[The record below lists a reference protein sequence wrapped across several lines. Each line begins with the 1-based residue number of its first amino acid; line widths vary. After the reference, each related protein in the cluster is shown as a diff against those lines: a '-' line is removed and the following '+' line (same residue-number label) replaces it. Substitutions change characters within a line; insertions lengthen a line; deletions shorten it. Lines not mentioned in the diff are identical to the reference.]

1 MQLSKETLGF
11 SNRLMDFSQAD
22 SAAETTSCPFLS
34 FHYIY
39 DLFIN
44 KTRKKYCKPNFA
56 SYQFLWKPEQ
66 NAQPTRFHI
75 QKSITVCCI
84 SAEICSRSATDN
96 FLWTSYSHVP
106 VCAAKPNPVTKQA
119 QWREQHR
126 RNSLTFP
133 VITKGS
139 STLTMPHNSS
149 KTPLPKALSW

>member
-1 MQLSKETLGF
+1 
-11 SNRLMDFSQAD
+11 MDFSQAD
-22 SAAETTSCPFLS
+22 SAAETTFCPFLS

-44 KTRKKYCKPNFA
+44 KTRKKILQAQFCKLPA
-56 SYQFLWKPEQ
+56 SLKTK
-66 NAQPTRFHI
+66 AKCPTHSFPHQEKYYSLLYFCRGL
-75 QKSITVCCI
+75 
-84 SAEICSRSATDN
+84 CSRSVTDN

-106 VCAAKPNPVTKQA
+106 VHRAKPNPVTKQA
-119 QWREQHR
+119 QWREQHTQP
-126 RNSLTFP
+126 LTFP